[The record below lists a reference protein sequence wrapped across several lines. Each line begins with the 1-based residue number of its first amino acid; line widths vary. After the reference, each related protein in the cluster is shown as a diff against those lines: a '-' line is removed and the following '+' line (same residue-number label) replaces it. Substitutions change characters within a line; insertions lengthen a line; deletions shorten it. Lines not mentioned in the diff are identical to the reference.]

1 MGPSSPTTPSQSPLT
16 TPSLSPPTTSSSS
29 ATTPI
34 PSPPTSPSQGA
45 LTTPSLS
52 PSTTSSSSA
61 TTPIPSPPTTPSQ
74 GALTTPS
81 LSPPTTSSSSA
92 TTPIPSPPT
101 TPSQSPLTTPSLSP
115 PTTSSSSAATP
126 IPSPPTT
133 PSQSPLTTPSP
144 SPLTTPSLSPPTTST
159 SSTTTP
165 IPSPPTTQSPS
176 PLTTPSPSPLTTPSP
191 SPPTMSSPVP
201 QTTPSQSP
209 PTTSSTT
216 VSSTSSTHPPAT
228 PTPSPT
234 TTSPSTTTTTT
245 PSPPSTPSPT
255 TASTQTTTTAT
266 PSPTGPTK
274 PPRIL
279 DGALYC
285 TASVGM
291 VAMVLPPDGVCDY
304 MFFDS
309 LYTENNPTLID
320 QAPSGQLAEYLT
332 AASSSQKTE
341 HGVGI
346 NVRFVDAAS
355 NHLKNSVPQSKSF
368 LGTLLSRKVVGFGVL
383 SINKLQFSSDV
394 YKGAVSLLL
403 AVKSFVSKELGRNDI
418 FTVIGI
424 YITAQET
431 QNALIITLQSIGAP
445 DVFIGLGHIAFANN
459 NRSDCQMIP
468 FSMFDN
474 DTKANEMRAKY
485 GSLYLF
491 ACDGVNLSTWK
502 LNDPFPYLPAI
513 DSTSVLIANSVTSR
527 YYIYDNDNTLA
538 HKFCVSK
545 LILWEMNIGLAAYD
559 VNYDHGTSADPSSL
573 CDPKIT
579 KVGNFSR
586 LYVIRKLKDI
596 FLKHDNHTK
605 KLDNCVN
612 EALG

>member
-1 MGPSSPTTPSQSPLT
+1 M
-16 TPSLSPPTTSSSS
+16 
-29 ATTPI
+29 
-34 PSPPTSPSQGA
+34 
-45 LTTPSLS
+45 
-52 PSTTSSSSA
+52 
-61 TTPIPSPPTTPSQ
+61 
-74 GALTTPS
+74 
-81 LSPPTTSSSSA
+81 
-92 TTPIPSPPT
+92 
-101 TPSQSPLTTPSLSP
+101 
-115 PTTSSSSAATP
+115 
-126 IPSPPTT
+126 
-133 PSQSPLTTPSP
+133 
-144 SPLTTPSLSPPTTST
+144 
-159 SSTTTP
+159 
-165 IPSPPTTQSPS
+165 
-176 PLTTPSPSPLTTPSP
+176 TTPSPSPLTTPSP

-403 AVKSFVSKELGRNDI
+403 AVKSFVSNELGRNDI

-431 QNALIITLQSIGAP
+431 QNALIITLHCVHLVSKLWPFFIIVSVFRCIPLWFWRHGQLEPP

-538 HKFCVSK
+538 HKV
-545 LILWEMNIGLAAYD
+545 A
-559 VNYDHGTSADPSSL
+559 PL
-573 CDPKIT
+573 C
-579 KVGNFSR
+579 
-586 LYVIRKLKDI
+586 
-596 FLKHDNHTK
+596 
-605 KLDNCVN
+605 
-612 EALG
+612 A